1 MTDHQ
6 TKHPLHGVG
15 LKPML
20 IELVRHYDWHIL
32 AEQIPLKCF
41 SSYPNITSCVK
52 FLHKTS
58 WARERVEAFY
68 LYRYKNI
75 SLPSEEQHSLPPRE
89 REISLDE
96 LDNSPAEIREG
107 DAEFFDD
114 PITGPKMPSKKDV
127 ERTRAKQTSK
137 VSRRQSQNKHS
148 DDGYQR
154 RDDES
159 KSHPR
164 VKSHQPIESNKP
176 TKSNSTSNDSGAKT
190 SDPWAKWRG

>member
-20 IELVRHYDWHIL
+20 IELVQQYDWHIL

-41 SSYPNITSCVK
+41 SSYPNITSSVK
-52 FLHKTS
+52 FLHKTR

-68 LYRYKNI
+68 LYRFKNI
-75 SLPSEEQHSLPPRE
+75 SLPSEEQHALPPRE
-89 REISLDE
+89 RDISLDE
-96 LDNSPAEIREG
+96 LDREPADVCEG

-127 ERTRAKQTSK
+127 ERTRNKQNSSP
-137 VSRRQSQNKHS
+137 SRRESQYSGESQH
-148 DDGYQR
+148 GREPQR
-154 RDDES
+154 NSEYKREDTSRSSADS
-159 KSHPR
+159 KSE
-164 VKSHQPIESNKP
+164 QG
-176 TKSNSTSNDSGAKT
+176 NDSAG
-190 SDPWAKWRG
+190 SDPWSKWRG